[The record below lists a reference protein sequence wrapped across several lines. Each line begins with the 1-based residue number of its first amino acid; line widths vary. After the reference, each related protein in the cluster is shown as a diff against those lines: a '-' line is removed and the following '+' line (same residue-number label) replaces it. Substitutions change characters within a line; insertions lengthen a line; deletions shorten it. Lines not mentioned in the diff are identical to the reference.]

1 MLLKSSDIVTTFQI
15 NLFIIDKH
23 STGIDKND
31 KKWCVQIHPMLNKES

>member
-31 KKWCVQIHPMLNKES
+31 KKMVCTNTSHAE